1 MAHRGGLAARD
12 HQGVNGIQLREAP
25 DRGHLGARFAQG
37 SQMLSGVP
45 LQGQDTDVRAHS
57 AGGTKPR
64 L

>member
-1 MAHRGGLAARD
+1 MTHRGGLPTRN
-12 HQGVNGIQLREAP
+12 HQGVNSIQFRQAP
-25 DRGHLGARFAQG
+25 DRGHLGARRTQG

-57 AGGTKPR
+57 AGGVKPR

>member
-1 MAHRGGLAARD
+1 MAHRGRFTARD

-25 DRGHLGARFAQG
+25 DRRHLGARLAQG
-37 SQMLSGVP
+37 GQMLSGVP
-45 LQGQDTDVRAHS
+45 LQREDTDVRAHS